1 MSTKKNKAISHKNTA
16 TAIYLLAIENDA
28 KVQNNF
34 RAFVEGTDFTPI
46 VVTTV
51 EEAKKFLENEAINTV
66 GIISNLKL
74 PDSTGLEFRK
84 FCLET
89 WRQVPFIIAAE
100 SFPRDFASQFPE
112 GETCPTLKKPYNK
125 NDLALLLSDACAIR
139 VEEIKLEREA
149 VWESLEK
156 FGTMLEDMENLVLTL
171 EDHPQ
176 DNDALQRIFGILHTI
191 KGGSSFFKNP
201 ILSHFCHRCEDA
213 LEGVKNLSVPVT
225 KQIITLLLQSK
236 DTIWEIMHAL
246 EIGEDANLDLEQLC
260 TIFAEIKTTALTP
273 AALGSEPNQALKRD
287 VYAKNPKSKTK
298 DWLKVP
304 RSHIEDFLRINGEM
318 TITKNMIDKFIKLEL
333 SQKNRNKNMEHLA
346 KLFEQFFKHQ
356 QDMQNKMMNLKK
368 VALTET
374 FLQVRR
380 DVRNLCDEL
389 GKQVD
394 VVVEGENVSVDD
406 SLIETIK
413 ASLVHI
419 IRNSIDHGIEKPEDR
434 KAANKTV
441 KGNLKIHA
449 YEEEDRI
456 IIEIQD
462 DGKGIDHERLR
473 KVIVER
479 GVYSEAQAAAM
490 DKKQLVSMIF
500 KSGVSTAKNVTSIS
514 GRGIGLDMVYNSIL
528 QIQGRI
534 DVDTEIGKGTKFN
547 LTLPLPK
554 SVVIFKSLVV
564 AHNKGT
570 YAIPQEHIS
579 QVISTNEAE
588 LTQNSTVQNVSGQV
602 MMRYRAGTLPLF
614 ELQNILEGYPDREF
628 KYSAGSNIV
637 IINGM
642 HKAYGVVVNTILG
655 IEDTV
660 VKGLSHTG
668 SVSTIYMGATI
679 FGDGQVGLI
688 LNPQGVSKL
697 LQL

>member
-1 MSTKKNKAISHKNTA
+1 MSTKKAKAISAKNSTA
-16 TAIYLLAIENDA
+16 AIYILAIDPDA
-28 KVQNNF
+28 KTQEMF
-34 RAFVEGTDFTPI
+34 RGFVEGTEFSPI
-46 VVTTV
+46 TV
-51 EEAKKFLENEAINTV
+51 STIDEAKKFLENEYTNTLAI
-66 GIISNLKL
+66 ICNLKL
-74 PDSTGLEFRK
+74 KEMSGVEFRK
-84 FCLET
+84 ISLEA
-89 WRQVPFIIAAE
+89 WRQVPFIVASE
-100 SFPRDFASQFPE
+100 SFPKDFANQFPE
-112 GETCPTLKKPYNK
+112 GETCPTLKKPYSK
-125 NDLALLLSDACAIR
+125 NDLTLLISDVCAIR
-139 VEEIKLEREA
+139 IEEIKLEREA

-156 FGTMLEDMENLVLTL
+156 FGTMLEDMENLILTL
-171 EDHPQ
+171 EGHPH
-176 DNDALQRIFGILHTI
+176 DNDALQRVFGILHTI

-201 ILSHFCHRCEDA
+201 LLSNFCHRCEDA
-213 LEGVKNLSVPVT
+213 LEGVKNLDIPVS
-225 KQIITLLLQSK
+225 KQVITLLLQSK
-236 DTIWEIMHAL
+236 DTIWEIMHAF
-246 EIGEDANLDLEQLC
+246 EIGEDANMDLEQLC
-260 TIFAEIKTTALTP
+260 SIFVGFKLVVPGGVRSTEA
-273 AALGSEPNQALKRD
+273 SQALKRD
-287 VYAKNPKSKTK
+287 SGQTKSSRQKTK

-380 DVRNLCDEL
+380 DARNLCDEL
-389 GKQVD
+389 AKQVD

-406 SLIETIK
+406 SLIEVIK
-413 ASLVHI
+413 ASLVHLV
-419 IRNSIDHGIEKPEDR
+419 RNSIDHGIESPEDR
-434 KAANKTV
+434 KAANKPD
-441 KGNLKIHA
+441 KGQLRIHA

-456 IIEIQD
+456 IVEIQD

-479 GVYSEAQAAAM
+479 GVYSETEAAKM

-500 KSGVSTAKNVTSIS
+500 KSGVSTAKNVTAIS

-534 DVDTEIGKGTKFN
+534 DTDTEIGKGTKFS
-547 LTLPLPK
+547 LVLPVPK

-579 QVISTNEAE
+579 QVISTSAAE
-588 LTQNSTVQNVSGQV
+588 LMQNTVQNVSGQM
-602 MMRYRAGTLPLF
+602 MMRYRSGTLPLF
-614 ELQNILEGYPDREF
+614 DLQNILEGYPEKQF
-628 KYSAGSNIV
+628 QYAPGSNIV

-642 HKAYGVVVNTILG
+642 HRAYGIVVNTILG

-660 VKGLSHTG
+660 VKGLGHTG

-688 LNPQGVSKL
+688 LNPQGVSKV

>member
-1 MSTKKNKAISHKNTA
+1 MSAKKNKAPSAKNTS
-16 TAIYLLAIENDA
+16 TAIYVLAIEPDA
-28 KVQNNF
+28 KVQNAF
-34 RAFVEGTDFTPI
+34 RGYIEGTDFTPI
-46 VVTTV
+46 TV
-51 EEAKKFLENEAINTV
+51 NNADEAKKFLENEAVNTV
-66 GIISNLKL
+66 AILCTLKL
-74 PDSTGLEFRK
+74 PDTTAIELRK
-84 FCLET
+84 ICVEA
-89 WRQVPFIIAAE
+89 WRQVPFVIVNE
-100 SFPRDFASQFPE
+100 SFPKDFAGQFPE
-112 GETCPTLKKPYNK
+112 GETVPTLKKPYSK
-125 NDLALLLSDACAIR
+125 NDLTHLINDTCAIR
-139 VEEIKLEREA
+139 IEEIKLEREA

-156 FGTMLEDMENLVLTL
+156 FGTMLEDMENLILTL
-171 EDHPQ
+171 EDQPQ
-176 DNDALQRIFGILHTI
+176 DNEALQRVFGILHTI

-201 ILSHFCHRCEDA
+201 LLSNFCHRCEDA
-213 LEGVKNLSVPVT
+213 LEGVKNLSIPVS
-225 KQIITLLLQSK
+225 KQVITLLLQSK

-246 EIGEDANLDLEQLC
+246 EIGEDANMDLEQLC
-260 TIFAEIKTTALTP
+260 TIFVGFKTAVHG
-273 AALGSEPNQALKRD
+273 AAQAVDPQAAMKRD

-380 DVRNLCDEL
+380 DVRNLSDEL

-394 VVVEGENVSVDD
+394 VVVDGENVSVDD

-419 IRNSIDHGIEKPEDR
+419 IRNSIDHGFEKPEDR
-434 KAANKTV
+434 KAAGKNP
-441 KGNLKIHA
+441 KGTLKITA

-456 IIEIQD
+456 IVEIQD

-473 KVIVER
+473 KVIVDR
-479 GVYSEAQAAAM
+479 GVYSEAEAAKM

-534 DVDTEIGKGTKFN
+534 DTDTEVGKGTKFT

-602 MMRYRAGTLPLF
+602 MMRYRSGTLPLF
-614 ELQNILEGYPDREF
+614 DLQNILEGYPEREF
-628 KYSAGSNIV
+628 KYSADSNVV

-668 SVSTIYMGATI
+668 NVSTIYMGATI

>member
-1 MSTKKNKAISHKNTA
+1 MSTKKAKVISAKNPSA
-16 TAIYLLAIENDA
+16 AVYILAIEPDTKIQDA
-28 KVQNNF
+28 F
-34 RAFVEGTDFTPI
+34 RGFIEGTDFTPI
-46 VVTTV
+46 TV
-51 EEAKKFLENEAINTV
+51 GSIEEAKTFLEDEYTNTV
-66 GIISNLKL
+66 AIICNLKL
-74 PDSTGLEFRK
+74 KEVSGVEFRK
-84 FCLET
+84 ISLEA
-89 WRQVPFIIAAE
+89 WRQVPFIIASE
-100 SFPRDFASQFPE
+100 SFPKDFASQFPE
-112 GETCPTLKKPYNK
+112 GETCPTLKKPYSK
-125 NDLALLLSDACAIR
+125 NDLVLLISDICAIR
-139 VEEIKLEREA
+139 IEEIKLEREA

-156 FGTMLEDMENLVLTL
+156 FGTMLEDMENLILTL
-171 EDHPQ
+171 EEHPQ
-176 DNDALQRIFGILHTI
+176 DNDALQRVFGILHTI

-201 ILSHFCHRCEDA
+201 LLSNFCHRCEDA
-213 LEGVKNLSVPVT
+213 LEGVKNLDIPVT
-225 KQIITLLLQSK
+225 KQVITLLLQSK
-236 DTIWEIMHAL
+236 DTIWEIMHAI
-246 EIGEDANLDLEQLC
+246 EIGEDVNMDLEQLC
-260 TIFAEIKTTALTP
+260 SIFVGFKTVVPGGVRSTEV
-273 AALGSEPNQALKRD
+273 SQALKRD
-287 VYAKNPKSKTK
+287 GQVKSSKSKTK

-389 GKQVD
+389 SKQVD

-413 ASLVHI
+413 ASLVHLV
-419 IRNSIDHGIEKPEDR
+419 RNSIDHGIEIPEDR
-434 KAANKTV
+434 KAANKPV
-441 KGNLKIHA
+441 KGQLRIHA

-456 IIEIQD
+456 IVEIQD

-479 GVYSEAQAAAM
+479 GVYSETEAAKM

-534 DVDTEIGKGTKFN
+534 DTETEIGKGTKFS
-547 LTLPLPK
+547 LVLPVPK

-564 AHNKGT
+564 AHNQGT

-588 LTQNSTVQNVSGQV
+588 LMQNTVQNVSGQM
-602 MMRYRAGTLPLF
+602 MMRYRSGTLPLF
-614 ELQNILEGYPDREF
+614 DLQNILEGYPEKQF
-628 KYSAGSNIV
+628 KYEADSSVV

-642 HKAYGVVVNTILG
+642 HRAYGIVVKTILG

-668 SVSTIYMGATI
+668 NVSTIYMGATI

-688 LNPQGVSKL
+688 LNPQGVSKI